1 MSVFLVALFVGSG
14 DQRDSCSRNIVGGPI
29 IGGPFT
35 LVNKEKQT
43 VTEHN
48 FLGNWIL
55 LYFGYTSSPDIGPE
69 QVHLMAKAID
79 ILGLTLLSLLTLS

>member
-1 MSVFLVALFVGSG
+1 MFIVLTALFVVSGHQGSS
-14 DQRDSCSRNIVGGPI
+14 QIANVANGPI

-35 LVNKEKQT
+35 LINTEKEP
-43 VTEHN
+43 VTERT
-48 FLGNWIL
+48 FLGKWVL

-79 ILGLTLLSLLTLS
+79 ILGLALLSQFAVL